1 MQTVTQSEID
11 TLLKAMQSELK
22 HVSVNTL
29 LMAQL
34 EALKC
39 GWNAT
44 AEVVDLHRLGG
55 RFAQQHN
62 VKSDSRSFLG
72 LLHRGMQFAMQEP
85 PNKLDFLHTIEP
97 FLTRASNDDVK
108 GTSEHKPSQPRRQPH
123 CKWTL
128 ILWLVCVACLSFF
141 VLFSARAFERL
152 GTHCLSLVAP
162 EDRVEDEWNALQT
175 FADAINKKIGRAVM
189 RQDTHTTKTADAIDC
204 FAFRRSLLLLSVALC
219 VCVFQS

>member
-1 MQTVTQSEID
+1 MQPVPESSSRHSAEDVEVQTVTQSEID

-44 AEVVDLHRLGG
+44 AEVIDLHRLGG

-62 VKSDSRSFLG
+62 VKPDSRSFLG

-85 PNKLDFLHTIEP
+85 PSKLDFLHTIEP
-97 FLTRASNDDVK
+97 FLTKASNDDVK
-108 GTSEHKPSQPRRQPH
+108 GTS
-123 CKWTL
+123 
-128 ILWLVCVACLSFF
+128 
-141 VLFSARAFERL
+141 
-152 GTHCLSLVAP
+152 
-162 EDRVEDEWNALQT
+162 
-175 FADAINKKIGRAVM
+175 GRN
-189 RQDTHTTKTADAIDC
+189 
-204 FAFRRSLLLLSVALC
+204 RSIAAAHN
-219 VCVFQS
+219 